1 MARVMLWNNIDK
13 LNTVVLI
20 PMSTEDILHSRQN
33 TDLKVITTT
42 STTSTTT
49 TTTTTTSTTTTAT
62 TTKTKTTVKRKN
74 K

>member
-42 STTSTTT
+42 STT
-49 TTTTTTSTTTTAT
+49 TTTTSTTTTAT
-62 TTKTKTTVKRKN
+62 TTTTQTTVKRKN